1 MKNISKVWLSSLNF
15 LDNNIV
21 NAVIIIILVLYS
33 SNIFTNINNF
43 VGNLYNFSVIRLVI
57 LLLIIYVTPKSPTIG
72 ILLAIS
78 YLLSINYSSN
88 ETFISKSNEEDYL
101 LNIRQE
107 NSLHPMQE
115 QHSLHPMQEQHSLHP
130 MQEQHMMNDTYK
142 LMSKNTVESF
152 FPFDDNKVLMENNKV
167 LMENNKNN
175 VEKQNN
181 KNNCLDTYIP
191 HYESVGNVCDPTA
204 TFQNELN
211 AQGLNSP
218 EGFNSP
224 DFGSPL

>member
-1 MKNISKVWLSSLNF
+1 MDNIKNISKVWVSSLNF
-15 LDNNIV
+15 LDNYIV
-21 NAVIIIILVLYS
+21 NAVIIIILFLYT

-43 VGNLYNFSVIRLVI
+43 VGNLYNFSIVRLVV
-57 LLLIIYVTPKSPTIG
+57 LALIIYVSPKSPTIG

-78 YLLSINYSSN
+78 YILSVQYSNN
-88 ETFISKSNEEDYL
+88 ETFVSRKSNEEDNL
-101 LNIRQE
+101 LNT
-107 NSLHPMQE
+107 MQE
-115 QHSLHPMQEQHSLHP
+115 QQLLNSMKEQNLLNSTQEQY
-130 MQEQHMMNDTYK
+130 MMTDKKVQPSFT
-142 LMSKNTVESF
+142 NTVESF
-152 FPFDDNKVLMENNKV
+152 FPFDDNKMTMENNH
-167 LMENNKNN
+167 
-175 VEKQNN
+175 EKRDD

-191 HYESVGNVCDPTA
+191 HFESVGNVCDPTS

>member
-1 MKNISKVWLSSLNF
+1 MDNMKNVCKVWLSSLNF

-43 VGNLYNFSVIRLVI
+43 VGNLYNFSVVRLIV
-57 LLLIIYVTPKSPTIG
+57 LLLIIYITPKSPTIG

-78 YLLSINYSSN
+78 YILSINYSNN
-88 ETFISKSNEEDYL
+88 ETFVSRKNNEEDNL
-101 LNIRQE
+101 SNVMQE
-107 NSLHPMQE
+107 HHMKEHPMQE
-115 QHSLHPMQEQHSLHP
+115 HPMQKQN
-130 MQEQHMMNDTYK
+130 MNTNMK
-142 LMSKNTVESF
+142 NNINMMSKNTVESF
-152 FPFDDNKVLMENNKV
+152 FPFDNNKKSIENTV
-167 LMENNKNN
+167 EIKNNKDH
-175 VEKQNN
+175 
-181 KNNCLDTYIP
+181 CLDTYIP

-204 TFQNELN
+204 TFHNELN